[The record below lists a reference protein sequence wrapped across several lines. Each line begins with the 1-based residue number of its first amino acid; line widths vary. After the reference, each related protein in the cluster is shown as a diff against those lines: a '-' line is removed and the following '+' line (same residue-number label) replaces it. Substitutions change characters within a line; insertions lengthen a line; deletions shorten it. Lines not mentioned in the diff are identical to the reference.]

1 MFDPQEDLRCP
12 ALNEEVVHSNEA
24 KTSSTNRFLQL
35 LIVKLEKT
43 GNTNTLC
50 LLSIVKVA
58 KTNNTDTLF

>member
-1 MFDPQEDLRCP
+1 MRCP

-58 KTNNTDTLF
+58 KTNNLDTLF

>member
-1 MFDPQEDLRCP
+1 MRCP
-12 ALNEEVVHSNEA
+12 ALNEEVVHSNVA
-24 KTSSTNRFLQL
+24 KTSNPNKFFQL

-50 LLSIVKVA
+50 QLSIVKVA